1 MKTYAFKN
9 KDGGAIKRS
18 FLDPCDRGVGRLVSA
33 KRKSRVRAQ
42 SNIDFCASSSSNESL
57 SSFSKRPRHKKSPQI
72 INLRRGSSPICDVIL
87 TIQVL
92 ISISSSQC

>member
-1 MKTYAFKN
+1 MLKSSHRQSYAFKN

-57 SSFSKRPRHKKSPQI
+57 SSVSKRPRHKKSPQI

-87 TIQVL
+87 TIQV
-92 ISISSSQC
+92 